1 MSIPRGPKTPPRGSK
16 TPQNPPQDA
25 QTNVQD
31 CPKTIRDGAPTVGK
45 LPQNSPKSLKRSSP
59 RRPSKSYKTGFVEST
74 VSGAIWRLTQ
84 RRHCLSQP
92 FQAETANSY
101 HAYTVTGKVGSNGQ
115 LTPCIRTFKLMLFN
129 DTFVIIAFVFSLT
142 FHNVF
147 MKHGIKLH
155 QQTMH

>member
-1 MSIPRGPKTPPRGSK
+1 MAIDS
-16 TPQNPPQDA
+16 A
-25 QTNVQD
+25 
-31 CPKTIRDGAPTVGK
+31 AP
-45 LPQNSPKSLKRSSP
+45 L
-59 RRPSKSYKTGFVEST
+59 VEST

-147 MKHGIKLH
+147 MKHGIKH
-155 QQTMH
+155 DNRTMGNITTMNMMTTTKSLTMSINILTIVFATATRAV